1 MGDTMT
7 VVACAY
13 CGVPI
18 ERLAAEVK
26 RAEKMGWKSYCSR
39 RHNKLANPSVNPE
52 TLMTLAERAWVRV
65 AKGDGCW
72 EWQGA
77 RSASGYGSMF
87 SASGGHHVAHRVI
100 WEDVNGPI
108 PDGLWVLHRC
118 DNPPCC
124 RPDHLFLGTPADNT
138 ADMIA
143 KGRGRGA
150 AT

>member
-7 VVACAY
+7 VVA
-13 CGVPI
+13 
-18 ERLAAEVK
+18 
-26 RAEKMGWKSYCSR
+26 
-39 RHNKLANPSVNPE
+39 
-52 TLMTLAERAWVRV
+52 
-65 AKGDGCW
+65 
-72 EWQGA
+72 
-77 RSASGYGSMF
+77 
-87 SASGGHHVAHRVI
+87 

-108 PDGLWVLHRC
+108 SDGLWVLHRC